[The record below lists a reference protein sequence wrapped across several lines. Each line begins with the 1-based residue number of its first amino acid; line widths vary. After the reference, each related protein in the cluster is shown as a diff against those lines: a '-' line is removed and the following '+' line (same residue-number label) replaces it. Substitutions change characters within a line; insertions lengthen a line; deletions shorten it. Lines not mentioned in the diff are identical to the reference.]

1 MSEPF
6 RHPAPTSP
14 ARRRTLRPRAVLG
27 LLILPWALAAGPT
40 IAAPPAADAETAAP
54 AAPRQE
60 RVAVELTF
68 LKALPGERERL
79 VRFIELNW
87 FEMDRIAVEQGL
99 MREYR
104 VLDTGEDEGD
114 WNVLVEVVYRD
125 ERGYAGIV
133 EAFERIRA
141 AHPTVLVDGKSLP
154 ALGKIVS
161 SRRTYL
167 SLPARPTE

>member
-6 RHPAPTSP
+6 RHSVSSP
-14 ARRRTLRPRAVLG
+14 HTHRRRLRPHALLG
-27 LLILPWALAAGPT
+27 LLILPWALAAGPSMA
-40 IAAPPAADAETAAP
+40 AAPAAETAAP
-54 AAPRQE
+54 AAARQE

-68 LKALPGERERL
+68 LKALPAERERL

-114 WNVLVEVVYRD
+114 
-125 ERGYAGIV
+125 
-133 EAFERIRA
+133 
-141 AHPTVLVDGKSLP
+141 
-154 ALGKIVS
+154 
-161 SRRTYL
+161 
-167 SLPARPTE
+167 